1 MPKPALVA
9 PLPRQYAAWAP
20 AWIRGRRG
28 LILLA
33 AVPIVAAAA
42 VGWPWLV
49 AAGVAPLLLAAA
61 PCVAMCALGLC
72 MKGMPGGGS
81 STATVH
87 DAGGGSIQPGKDKT
101 DA

>member
-9 PLPRQYAAWAP
+9 PLPRQHAAWAP

-33 AVPIVAAAA
+33 AVPIVAAA

-72 MKGMPGGGS
+72 MKGMPGRAY
-81 STATVH
+81 STATAH
-87 DAGGGSIQPGKDKT
+87 DAGGDSIQPGKDKT